1 MVDQSQ
7 GIKDRPMWVA
17 HRDVAIAIS
26 SFSLGV
32 CLPGPSHSKA
42 RAILMTLVRKNCDTL
57 TTPCGRFQ
65 VSDFWGFLVA
75 VQGLEPRTRGL

>member
-26 SFSLGV
+26 SLSLGM

-42 RAILMTLVRKNCDTL
+42 RAILMILVRKNCDTFA
-57 TTPCGRFQ
+57 TPCDRVY
-65 VSDFWGFLVA
+65 VSDFLWVFG
-75 VQGLEPRTRGL
+75 GGTGT